1 MERPADTTKSPA
13 RPKVVFIITEDW
25 FFVSHFLPMARAA
38 RDAGFETVVVTR
50 VRNHAGP
57 IEAVGA
63 RIVPLEAERREVGI
77 KAVASAL
84 WRMARILKHEKP
96 AIVHCIALRSILV
109 GGAAARLAGISRRIY
124 AVTGLGYLGAR
135 SDTTGRAIRAAIAA
149 TIRIALTGKRTRFL
163 LENTGDAGFLRLPAD
178 SPRIV
183 VVGGAGID
191 PAAYPQA
198 PLPQAPPL
206 KVAVVARML
215 WSKGI
220 DTIVEAV
227 RLARRR
233 GVDVT
238 LSLYGTPDPSNPR
251 AFSAETLAEWSA
263 EPFID
268 WHGRTEDV
276 AAVWAAHHVACLPSR
291 GGEGL
296 PRTLLEAAACGRPL
310 LTTNV
315 PGCGD
320 FVRDG
325 EDGIVLP
332 AGDSQGFAAALA
344 RFASEPELAARM
356 GASARARVASGYTTN
371 DVEQAVAKLYR
382 DLAQTM

>member
-1 MERPADTTKSPA
+1 VERPAVTTKSPA
-13 RPKVVFIITEDW
+13 RPKVVFVVTEDW

-38 RDAGFETVVVTR
+38 RDAGFEPVVVTR
-50 VRNHAGP
+50 VRDHAGP

-63 RIVPLEAERREVGI
+63 RIVPLEAERRAVGI

-84 WRMARILKHEKP
+84 WRMTEILKREKP

-135 SDTTGRAIRAAIAA
+135 RDAAGRAIRAAIAA
-149 TIRIALTGKRTRFL
+149 AIRIALTGKRTRFL
-163 LENTGDAGFLRLPAD
+163 LENTGDAGFLHLPAD
-178 SPRIV
+178 SPRIL

-198 PLPQAPPL
+198 PLPPAPPL

-227 RLARRR
+227 QLARRS

-251 AFSAETLAEWSA
+251 SVAEETLAEWASK
-263 EPFID
+263 PFIT
-268 WHGRTEDV
+268 WHGRTDDV
-276 AAVWAAHHVACLPSR
+276 AAVWAEHHIACLPSR

-325 EDGIVLP
+325 VDGLVLEP
-332 AGDSQGFAAALA
+332 GDAQAFAQALA
-344 RFASEPELAARM
+344 RFASEPELAGRM
-356 GASARARVASGYTTN
+356 GASARARVANGYTID
-371 DVEQAVAKLYR
+371 DVKQAVAELYR
-382 DLAQTM
+382 DLATTM

>member
-1 MERPADTTKSPA
+1 MESPDLTTPSPA
-13 RPKVVFIITEDW
+13 RPKVLFVITEDW
-25 FFVSHFLPMARAA
+25 FFVSHFLPMAEAA
-38 RDAGFETVVVTR
+38 REAGFEPVVVTR
-50 VRNHAGP
+50 VRNHAAA
-57 IEAVGA
+57 IAAVGA
-63 RIVPLEAERREVGI
+63 RIVPLDAERREVGI
-77 KAVASAL
+77 VAVASAL
-84 WRMARILKHEKP
+84 ARMTTILRREKP

-109 GGAAARLAGISRRIY
+109 GGAAARLAGIHRRIY

-135 SDTTGRAIRAAIAA
+135 RDGTGRAIRFAIGLA
-149 TIRIALTGKRTRFL
+149 IRRLLSGRRTRFL
-163 LENTGDAGFLRLPAD
+163 LENTGDAGFLGLPAD
-178 SPRIV
+178 TPRIV
-183 VVGGAGID
+183 LVGGAGID
-191 PAAYPQA
+191 PAVYAAA
-198 PLPQAPPL
+198 PLPPAPPL

-251 AFSAETLAEWSA
+251 AFPAETLAAWSA
-263 EPFID
+263 EPFIQ

-276 AAVWAAHHVACLPSR
+276 AAVWAAHHIACLPSR

-310 LTTNV
+310 LTSDV
-315 PGCGD
+315 PGCRD

-325 EDGIVLP
+325 QDGFVLP
-332 AGDSQGFAAALA
+332 AGDPRAFAAALA
-344 RFASEPELAARM
+344 RFAAEPDLAARM
-356 GASARARVASGYTTN
+356 GASARIRVENGYTIA
-371 DVEQAVAKLYR
+371 DLKRAVAGLYR
-382 DLAQTM
+382 DLSRTK